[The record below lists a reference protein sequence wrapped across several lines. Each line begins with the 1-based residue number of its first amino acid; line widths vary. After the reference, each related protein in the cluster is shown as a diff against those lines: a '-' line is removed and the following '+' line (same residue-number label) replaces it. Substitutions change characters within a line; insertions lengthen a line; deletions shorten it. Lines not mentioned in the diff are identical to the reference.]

1 MTFFIQPKQLF
12 RRLSAAPGFTAIAL
26 ITIAA
31 GIGAN
36 STIFG
41 VVDGVLLKPLPYPQA
56 DRLISVAHSAPGVNI
71 TDLPASPSTY
81 FTYRDQSHSF
91 EDIGLWT
98 DDSVSV
104 TGLAEPEQVDALD
117 VTDRTLPLLD
127 VHPVRG
133 RLFTRKDDSFGAPS
147 TALLSYGY
155 WQHKFGGDPSIVGRR
170 LMIDGE
176 AREVIG
182 ILPRKFRFLDKDP
195 SVILPFRFNR
205 SKLFL
210 GNFSYRG
217 IARLRPGITL
227 AQASADVARMLAIVN
242 RSYQPPPGYSVKQF
256 EDARIGPNLKPL
268 ADAVVGDIGATLWI
282 MMGTIGL
289 VLLIACANVANLLLV
304 RAEGRQHEL
313 AIRAALGASWKQLA
327 SEILCESVALG
338 LAGGAIGLALAF
350 GALRALIAI
359 APANLPRLADIS
371 IDTPTVL
378 FTLVISL
385 FAGILFGLVPVL
397 KYAGMGLGSGL
408 RQGGRNSSASRERHR
423 ARNGLVIVQVTL
435 AVILLISSGL
445 MIRTARA
452 LTQVNPGFTGPAA
465 VQTLQISIPDA
476 QIPNADHV
484 VRTQQEILR
493 AIAAIPSVT
502 SVALTGSVPMDGSGS
517 FDPVFARDKTY
528 TERDIPIQRYEFI
541 SPGYFKTIGAHLVIG
556 RDYDWADLY
565 DRHNVTVVSERLA
578 RDYWGSARNAIGKQV
593 REDLTGTWREVIGVA
608 PDIHYLGVNQPPPT
622 IVFWPILMTNFE
634 GNQDRIVRTAR
645 IVVRSSRA
653 GAESFIKQVR
663 QAVWS
668 VNPTLPVANVSTLA
682 AFLSH
687 SLARTSFTLVML
699 SVAAGMALL
708 LGLVG
713 IYGVIAYSVSQRRR
727 EIGVRMAIGAQPA
740 HVLRMFVNS
749 GLALTGMGVLFG
761 VVISAVAM
769 RLMSSLLFGVKPID
783 APTYAAACFALLAA
797 ALFASY
803 VPSRRALRVDPA
815 EALRTE

>member
-1 MTFFIQPKQLF
+1 MSLIRPKQLF
-12 RRLSAAPGFTAIAL
+12 RRLSASPGFTAIAL

-41 VVDGVLLKPLPYPQA
+41 VVNGVLLKPLPYPQP
-56 DRLISVAHSAPGVNI
+56 DRLISVAHSAAGLHLP
-71 TDLPASPSTY
+71 DLPASPSTY

-104 TGLAEPEQVDALD
+104 TGLAEPEQTPALD
-117 VTDRTLPLLD
+117 VTDGTLPLLG

-133 RLFTRKDDSFGAPS
+133 RLFTRKDDSPGAPS

-155 WQHKFGGDPSIVGRR
+155 WQHKFGGDSSVVGRR

-195 SVILPFRFNR
+195 SVILPLRLNR
-205 SKLFL
+205 SKQFL
-210 GNFSYRG
+210 GSFSYSS
-217 IARLRPGITL
+217 IARLRPGVTL
-227 AQASADVARMLAIVN
+227 RQASADVTRMLAIVN
-242 RSYQPPPGYSVKQF
+242 RSYQPPPGYTVKQF

-268 ADAVVGDIGATLWI
+268 ADAVIGDIGATLWI

-304 RAEGRQHEL
+304 RAEGRRHEL

-327 SEILCESVALG
+327 AEILCESVALG
-338 LAGGAIGLALAF
+338 LTGGALGLALAF

-359 APANLPRLADIS
+359 APANLPRLTDIS
-371 IDTPTVL
+371 IDAPTVL
-378 FTLVISL
+378 FTLAISL

-452 LTQVNPGFTGPAA
+452 LTQVNPGFTGPAT
-465 VQTLQISIPDA
+465 VETLQISIPDA
-476 QIPNADHV
+476 QIPNAEHV
-484 VRTQQEILR
+484 VRTQQDILG

-502 SVALTGSVPMDGSGS
+502 SVSLTGSVPMDGSEN

-541 SPGYFKTIGAHLVIG
+541 SPGYFKTIGAHLVAG
-556 RDYDWADLY
+556 RDYNWADLY
-565 DRHNVTVVSERLA
+565 RRHNVTIVSERVA

-608 PDIHYLGVNQPPPT
+608 PDIHYLGVNQPPPS

-634 GNQDRIVRTAR
+634 GNQDRILRTAK

-653 GAESFIKQVR
+653 GSESFIKQIR

-740 HVLRMFVNS
+740 DVLRMFLSS
-749 GLALTGMGVLFG
+749 GLALTGTGVVLG

-769 RLMSSLLFGVKPID
+769 RLMSSVLFGVKPMD
-783 APTYAAACFALLAA
+783 APTYAAACSALLFA
-797 ALFASY
+797 ALIASY